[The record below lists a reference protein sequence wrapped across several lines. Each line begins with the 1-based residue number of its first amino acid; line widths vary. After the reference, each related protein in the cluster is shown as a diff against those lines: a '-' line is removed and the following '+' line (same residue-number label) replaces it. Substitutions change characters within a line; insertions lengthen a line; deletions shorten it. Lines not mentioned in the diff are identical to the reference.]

1 MIIYNKCLISD
12 KSAACNSGDL
22 KDDKAAVPPGN
33 TLSTMYSSTTQDES
47 PDLSPVTSLP
57 VRQQRETFLI

>member
-1 MIIYNKCLISD
+1 MIIYNKCLISEQ
-12 KSAACNSGDL
+12 SAACNSVDL

-33 TLSTMYSSTTQDES
+33 TLRTTQDES